1 MESKP
6 ITTIYATV
14 IVAVSI
20 GLLALSNANAK
31 HLTGFNVLDDPTAY
45 GNNGATTQ
53 PLDLRPRCPAAN
65 PDDMAGWHDY
75 DFEAR
80 AGASLL
86 LEYTVFDID
95 SWDTAKW
102 LINGDC
108 LFEDV
113 LEDIADTADGGTESR
128 TVVIPGSTLVTGTNT
143 LSFVQEPVGN
153 ELKVFDVKINALP
166 ATRVNDPTAYGNNGA
181 TTQPLD
187 ERPRCPAAN
196 LDDMAGWHDYD
207 FEARAGED
215 LTLEY
220 TIFDIDGWDTVKW
233 LINSDCLFDDALEDI
248 ATTADGGTES
258 RTVAIPGSTLV
269 TGTNTLS
276 FVQEPVGNEL
286 KVSNVKV
293 VNNALDDTYLLD
305 LFHSAL
311 EDCTT
316 ALANSGST
324 CTLCSDLEVDILDAA
339 CDVLQV
345 KPATSIPAFIDVITA
360 LSNAVL
366 NNTEICDPETA
377 ASCLTLIL
385 GNLP

>member
-1 MESKP
+1 MKSNP

-14 IVAVSI
+14 IVAVGI

-31 HLTGFNVLDDPTAY
+31 HTTGFNILDDPTVY

-65 PDDMAGWHDY
+65 LDDMAGWHDY
-75 DFEAR
+75 DFEGR
-80 AGASLL
+80 AGEDLT

-95 SWDTAKW
+95 GWDTAKW

-108 LFEDV
+108 IFENI
-113 LEDIADTADGGTESR
+113 LENIAVTADGGTESR
-128 TVVIPGSTLVTGTNT
+128 TVTIPGSTLVTGTNT
-143 LSFVQEPVGN
+143 LSFVQEP
-153 ELKVFDVKINALP
+153 
-166 ATRVNDPTAYGNNGA
+166 
-181 TTQPLD
+181 
-187 ERPRCPAAN
+187 
-196 LDDMAGWHDYD
+196 AGY
-207 FEARAGED
+207 
-215 LTLEY
+215 
-220 TIFDIDGWDTVKW
+220 
-233 LINSDCLFDDALEDI
+233 
-248 ATTADGGTES
+248 
-258 RTVAIPGSTLV
+258 
-269 TGTNTLS
+269 
-276 FVQEPVGNEL
+276 EL
-286 KVSNVKV
+286 KVSDVKV
-293 VNNALDDTYLLD
+293 ANNDLDDTNLLD

-345 KPATSIPAFIDVITA
+345 KPATSTPAFIAVITA

-366 NNTEICDPETA
+366 NNAEICDPETA

-385 GNLP
+385 DNLPMP